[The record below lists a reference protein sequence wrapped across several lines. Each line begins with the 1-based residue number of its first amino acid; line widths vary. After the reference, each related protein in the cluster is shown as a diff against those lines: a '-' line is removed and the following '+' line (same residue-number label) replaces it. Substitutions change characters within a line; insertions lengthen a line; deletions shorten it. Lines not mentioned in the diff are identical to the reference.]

1 MKKRIFTLILAL
13 ALMLLVFP
21 AANAS
26 EDSMVT
32 VTYPDGT
39 VVQMSLQA
47 YLTMMAGGASST
59 TTAAAPEETAAPDA
73 VPWPTYNLPKYSLDP
88 VIKWESYRVQ
98 AHSGPSR
105 NYSEVGAYKPY
116 KISRADGLFIEG
128 GYILVDMNYT
138 TVGVRRVYFT
148 RGTFHSTGSVPEITL
163 TGYPAVTT
171 ESVVPRYG
179 PGGLYDPYEDASVGP
194 NTALT
199 VFFEENGYV
208 FAEFEAGFQ
217 LVRAW
222 INANKVKPE

>member
-1 MKKRIFTLILAL
+1 MKKHIIALILAI
-13 ALMLLVFP
+13 ALLLLVFP

-26 EDSMVT
+26 EDSLVT

-39 VVQMSLQA
+39 VVSMSLQA
-47 YLTMMAGGASST
+47 YLAMMAGGSST
-59 TTAAAPEETAAPDA
+59 TTATAAPMETAAPDE
-73 VPWPTYNLPKYSLDP
+73 VPWPTYNLPKYSLSP
-88 VIKWESYRVQ
+88 VIKWESYRAQ

-128 GYILVDMNYT
+128 SYVLVDMNYT

-148 RGTFHSTGSVPEITL
+148 RGTFHSTGSVPEVSL

-171 ESVVPRYG
+171 NSVLPRFG
-179 PGGLYDPYEDASVGP
+179 PGGLYDPFEDASVGP
-194 NTALT
+194 NTELT

-222 INANKVKPE
+222 INANDVKPE